1 MYLPRIKIRKPSCTP
16 KEKAEEK
23 HMLAEMDENERKKYL
38 ERKERNKPDYYPEG
52 KNNAGQ
58 WIARAPKV
66 THLIYMKY
74 RG

>member
-1 MYLPRIKIRKPSCTP
+1 
-16 KEKAEEK
+16 
-23 HMLAEMDENERKKYL
+23 MLAEMDENERKKYL

-52 KNNAGQ
+52 KNNEGQ